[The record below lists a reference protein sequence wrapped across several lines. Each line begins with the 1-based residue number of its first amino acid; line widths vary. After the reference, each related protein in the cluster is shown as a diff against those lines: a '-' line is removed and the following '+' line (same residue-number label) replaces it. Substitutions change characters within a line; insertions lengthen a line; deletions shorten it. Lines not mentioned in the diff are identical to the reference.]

1 MSNAILALWND
12 YPAAMAE
19 EYEAWHTFEHVPER
33 LTVPGMR
40 AARRYI
46 SISRSTNFRT

>member
-1 MSNAILALWND
+1 MAPAILALWND
-12 YPAAMAE
+12 YPSGLAE

-40 AARRYI
+40 AARRYV
-46 SISRSTNFRT
+46 SSANSES